1 MKMLVLGASGFIGS
15 HIKSYFIS
23 KGNQVI
29 GTYQTENE
37 TYKQDD
43 TMYYLGLEEGKY
55 HALLVKLMPQVIIY
69 CLRGDFD
76 KQFAAVKEITKY
88 IKENPSVRFIFLST
102 ANVFDGDQL
111 CEHIETDRVK
121 AVSDY
126 GKHKI
131 MCEHWIQQELQGEG
145 IILRLPAVYEKT
157 CPRIERL
164 RTLADEK
171 KGIDTISKV
180 AINVTT
186 CKQIEEWI
194 SYMIEHQLKGIF
206 HVGTD
211 DTCDYMAL
219 DEQLVRGLALGKVT
233 FNIEQEKE
241 QHYFAV
247 IPHREEIPVAMHL
260 NIQQVVAYLID

>member
-1 MKMLVLGASGFIGS
+1 MLVLGASGFIGAQ
-15 HIKSYFIS
+15 IKSYFTS
-23 KGNQVI
+23 KGNQVM

-37 TYKQDD
+37 TYSQDD
-43 TMYYLGLEEGKY
+43 TMHYFGLEEGKCY
-55 HALLVKLMPQVIIY
+55 ALLIELMPQVIIY
-69 CLRGDFD
+69 CLRGEFD
-76 KQFAAVKEITKY
+76 KQFAAIKEITKY
-88 IKENPSVRFIFLST
+88 IKENPLVKFIFLST
-102 ANVFDGDQL
+102 ANVFDGDQT
-111 CEHIETDRVK
+111 CQHIEADRVK

-164 RTLADEK
+164 KRLADEK
-171 KGIDTISKV
+171 RGIDTISKIT
-180 AINVTT
+180 INITT

-194 SYMIEHQLKGIF
+194 SYIIEHGLKGVF

-233 FNIEQEKE
+233 FNIEQEEE
-241 QHYFAV
+241 QSYFAV
-247 IPHREEIPVAMHL
+247 IPDRDEIPVDMHI
-260 NIQQVVAYLID
+260 NIQQVVEYLID